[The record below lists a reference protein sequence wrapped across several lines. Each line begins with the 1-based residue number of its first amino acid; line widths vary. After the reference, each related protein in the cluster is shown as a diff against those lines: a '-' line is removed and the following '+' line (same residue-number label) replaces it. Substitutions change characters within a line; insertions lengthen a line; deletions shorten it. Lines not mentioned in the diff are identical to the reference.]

1 MKYHQVNKPP
11 SSTPGSRQEHSL
23 QWSFLLDF
31 SLFVFLAGQGGEDNS
46 SNWVFPGGS
55 GPMQKTQVQSLGQ
68 EDPLEKEMAT
78 CAHCSCP
85 RNPMDKGA
93 CKSMDCKSMGS
104 QRVE

>member
-1 MKYHQVNKPP
+1 MKYHQVNEPP

-68 EDPLEKEMAT
+68 EDPLEKEMAKRSLFLPEKSHGQGSLQVHGLQVHGVT
-78 CAHCSCP
+78 
-85 RNPMDKGA
+85 KG
-93 CKSMDCKSMGS
+93 
-104 QRVE
+104 